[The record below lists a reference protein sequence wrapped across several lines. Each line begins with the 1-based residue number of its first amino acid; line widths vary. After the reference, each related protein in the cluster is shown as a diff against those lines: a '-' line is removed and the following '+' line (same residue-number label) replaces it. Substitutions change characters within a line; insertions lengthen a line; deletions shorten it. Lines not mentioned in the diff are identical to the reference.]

1 MTAWVSEMRLHEPH
15 REHVSVGGQ
24 LLGRPDDELTVIDT
38 SDVLAVRER
47 AIACHLSQASPFDS
61 LPPALRRRFLTTDH
75 VVEVESAEPVGR
87 FASAP
92 GHTHHHN
99 QHRTGEHS

>member
-15 REHVSVGGQ
+15 REHLSNGGQ

-38 SDVLAVRER
+38 SDVLAVREW

-75 VVEVESAEPVGR
+75 VVEVESVGR